1 MGRRKK
7 LKKEEIAEDWC
18 FICKDGGSLRIC
30 DYRNEGIVLSF
41 HCVPLVTCVMNEVAD
56 AAIACRDCL
65 KSYHP
70 DCLGQDDSL
79 LESKD
84 QWACGWHFCYECKK
98 APKFYCLCCPSAVC
112 GHCLCDSGFA
122 VVRGSK
128 GFCDNCLE
136 LVVLI
141 EEKKDV
147 NSNGIVKEKE
157 GLTSEHVISAYNL
170 LKKGKNHRSPDSYE
184 YDEGE
189 EDIEDFVDESQLVVS
204 DYDDLGDT
212 ADDKKIGKRNRS
224 KRKQSATKRKA
235 SSKKREFIGWGSKT
249 LLDFLDSIGKDTT
262 CELSLYDI
270 TNIVTQYCKEN
281 RLFHPERKK
290 IIICD
295 ARLQPLLGRKSV
307 NRNSI
312 YNRLTAHL
320 SEYIDH
326 SEDESNSSL
335 ETVDECDSVVE
346 KRTEKL
352 SSVKKSD
359 HKEVAAEVQK
369 SCFASVVPKNIKL
382 VYLRRSLVEDLAKQ
396 PETFNAK
403 VIGSFVRV
411 KSDPNDYLQKNSH
424 QLVQVIENFK
434 LEIRNSSSTSNGV
447 KELTISKLSDDDFH
461 EDECEDLRQRV
472 INGLLKRPTVVEL
485 DHNARSLHEDITKHW
500 ITRELVSLQKRID
513 RANEKGWRREYPL
526 MVLFLIPLRS
536 FHPNI

>member
-1 MGRRKK
+1 MNARK
-7 LKKEEIAEDWC
+7 
-18 FICKDGGSLRIC
+18 LR
-30 DYRNEGIVLSF
+30 SF
-41 HCVPLVTCVMNEVAD
+41 
-56 AAIACRDCL
+56 
-65 KSYHP
+65 K
-70 DCLGQDDSL
+70 
-79 LESKD
+79 
-84 QWACGWHFCYECKK
+84 FC
-98 APKFYCLCCPSAVC
+98 CLCCPSAVC

-128 GFCDNCLE
+128 GFCENCLE

-147 NSNGIVKEKE
+147 NSIGEKIDFYAKDTIEFYFNGYWQIVKEKE
-157 GLTSEHVISAYNL
+157 GLTTEHVISAYNL
-170 LKKGKNHRSPDSYE
+170 LKKGRNHRSPDSYE

-270 TNIVTQYCKEN
+270 TTIITEYCKEN

-312 YNRLTAHL
+312 YNRLTADL
-320 SEYIDH
+320 AENIDH
-326 SEDESNSSL
+326 SEDESKSSL

-346 KRTEKL
+346 KRMEKL
-352 SSVKKSD
+352 SSFKKSD

-396 PETFNAK
+396 PETFDAK
-403 VIGSFVRV
+403 VIGSFVRL

-424 QLVQVIENFK
+424 QLVQVIDIK
-434 LEIRNSSSTSNGV
+434 RPSSLKSEILLQLSNRV
-447 KELTISKLSDDDFH
+447 KELSISKLSDDDFH

-485 DHNARSLHEDITKHW
+485 DRKARSLHEDITKHW

-526 MVLFLIPLRS
+526 MSAAASDTIRASTVTK
-536 FHPNI
+536 

>member
-1 MGRRKK
+1 MNARK
-7 LKKEEIAEDWC
+7 
-18 FICKDGGSLRIC
+18 LRI
-30 DYRNEGIVLSF
+30 
-41 HCVPLVTCVMNEVAD
+41 
-56 AAIACRDCL
+56 
-65 KSYHP
+65 
-70 DCLGQDDSL
+70 
-79 LESKD
+79 
-84 QWACGWHFCYECKK
+84 
-98 APKFYCLCCPSAVC
+98 
-112 GHCLCDSGFA
+112 
-122 VVRGSK
+122 VRGSK

-147 NSNGIVKEKE
+147 NSNGQEKIDFYAKDTIEFYVNGYWQIVKEKE

-170 LKKGKNHRSPDSYE
+170 LKKGRNHRSPDSYE

-262 CELSLYDI
+262 CEHSLYDI
-270 TNIVTQYCKEN
+270 TTIITEYCKEN

-295 ARLQPLLGRKSV
+295 ARLQPLLGRKPV

-320 SEYIDH
+320 AENIDH
-326 SEDESNSSL
+326 SEDESKSSL

-346 KRTEKL
+346 KRIEKL
-352 SSVKKSD
+352 SSFKKSD

-369 SCFASVVPKNIKL
+369 SCFASAVPKNIKL

-396 PETFNAK
+396 PETFDAK
-403 VIGSFVRV
+403 CIMRFSSANFFLELLSFMSLRAIAFLFRTYISSATLSHNKVYMDSLLLLQTPSEQARLQNEAPQV
-411 KSDPNDYLQKNSH
+411 TPDEVEPEPACEESTEKAEQEHNDDSPESFPERASKD
-424 QLVQVIENFK
+424 
-434 LEIRNSSSTSNGV
+434 TSCSLTGNG
-447 KELTISKLSDDDFH
+447 K
-461 EDECEDLRQRV
+461 CQ
-472 INGLLKRPTVVEL
+472 
-485 DHNARSLHEDITKHW
+485 A
-500 ITRELVSLQKRID
+500 
-513 RANEKGWRREYPL
+513 
-526 MVLFLIPLRS
+526 
-536 FHPNI
+536 

>member
-1 MGRRKK
+1 MII
-7 LKKEEIAEDWC
+7 LI
-18 FICKDGGSLRIC
+18 S
-30 DYRNEGIVLSF
+30 
-41 HCVPLVTCVMNEVAD
+41 
-56 AAIACRDCL
+56 
-65 KSYHP
+65 
-70 DCLGQDDSL
+70 
-79 LESKD
+79 
-84 QWACGWHFCYECKK
+84 GWHFCYECKK

-112 GHCLCDSGFA
+112 GHYLCDSGFA
-122 VVRGSK
+122 VVRGSE
-128 GFCDNCLE
+128 GICVNCLE

-147 NSNGIVKEKE
+147 NSNGEKIDFYAEDTIEFYFNGYWQIVKEKE

-184 YDEGE
+184 YEEGE
-189 EDIEDFVDESQLVVS
+189 EDIENFVDESQLVVS

-212 ADDKKIGKRNRS
+212 AEDKKIGKRNRS

-270 TNIVTQYCKEN
+270 TTIITEYCKEN

-312 YNRLTAHL
+312 YNQLTAHL
-320 SEYIDH
+320 AENIDH
-326 SEDESNSSL
+326 SEDESKSSL

-346 KRTEKL
+346 KRMEKL
-352 SSVKKSD
+352 SSFKKSD

-369 SCFASVVPKNIKL
+369 SRFASVVPKNIKL

-396 PETFNAK
+396 PETFDAK

-424 QLVQVIENFK
+424 QLIQVIDIKRPSNLK
-434 LEIRNSSSTSNGV
+434 SEILLQLSNRV
-447 KELTISKLSDDDFH
+447 KQLSISKLSDDDFH

-472 INGLLKRPTVVEL
+472 INGRLKRPTVCIMRFSSANFFLELLSFMSLRAIAFLFSTYISSATLSHNKVVEL
-485 DHNARSLHEDITKHW
+485 EHKARSLHEDITKH
-500 ITRELVSLQKRID
+500 VC
-513 RANEKGWRREYPL
+513 N
-526 MVLFLIPLRS
+526 F
-536 FHPNI
+536 